1 MNLALP
7 DESNTQQ
14 PSLAPE
20 NKTLNLLLGANN
32 NIYVYSGSKLNDS
45 RNIGNS
51 TTALRN
57 AILEKKAEIKNN
69 FSTDSGMIVLIKPA
83 PAATYADVVCTLD
96 EMLIC
101 NIKTYV
107 LMDINEAELKLVNQ

>member
-1 MNLALP
+1 MIAITRNNL
-7 DESNTQQ
+7 SM
-14 PSLAPE
+14 APE
-20 NKTLNLLLGANN
+20 NKTLNLLLSANN
-32 NIYVYSGSKLNDS
+32 NVYVYSGSKLNDS

-51 TTALRN
+51 ITALRN
-57 AILEKKAEIKNN
+57 AILEKKAKIRND

-83 PAATYADVVCTLD
+83 PASTYADVVHALD

-107 LMDINEAELKLVNQ
+107 LMDINEAELKVVNQ